1 MYNNQFPQQNP
12 FGQFQNFQ
20 QQYSQFANNFQQN
33 SNGMD
38 PQMVV
43 QNMLNTGQMSQQQ
56 FNQCRMMANQIMGVN
71 M

>member
-1 MYNNQFPQQNP
+1 MYNNTFPQPNP

-33 SNGMD
+33 NNGMD

-43 QNMLNTGQMSQQQ
+43 QNMLNSGQMSQQQ